1 MVNGIEEVYYN
12 SPTLHSI
19 NSDRLNIYLV
29 LITGKTSV
37 TGAPTID
44 QLRQDLKNAT
54 SVNKGV
60 LYWEQSIDNP
70 IELAL
75 YDYIGLP
82 SD

>member
-60 LYWEQSIDNP
+60 LYWEQFIDNP